1 MDSVIQQKDSDLGG
15 AMDSLVLERDFSLSM
30 VAERLTP
37 SYNMVEKLMQ
47 DLALCTMY
55 ATTTR
60 AASITIKIPQLSSTE
75 EGFIARR
82 KERESDLGT
91 ELDALT
97 NDGYDTFSDINEFLN
112 ELREESRDLARPG
125 GPVRIPDHVWLLNRS
140 QSNTYNS
147 SRNCRLI
154 LQIQTQLETMNDF

>member
-1 MDSVIQQKDSDLGG
+1 MGSLTRQKDRDIGG

-37 SYNMVEKLMQ
+37 SYHMVEKLMQ

-60 AASITIKIPQLSSTE
+60 AASITIKIPQLGDN
-75 EGFIARR
+75 EGGTPSRR
-82 KERESDLGT
+82 RERESDLGT
-91 ELDALT
+91 ELDNLT
-97 NDGYDTFSDINEFLN
+97 NNGYDTFSDVNEFLN

-125 GPVRIPDHVWLLNRS
+125 GPVSSLSPYTLIVR
-140 QSNTYNS
+140 NS
-147 SRNCRLI
+147 S
-154 LQIQTQLETMNDF
+154 